1 MYDKIMDTVQ
11 RNNNSREEL
20 LTIIRNHALDHAD
33 QAAIARKC
41 GVSKQTVNAVL
52 RGKSEN
58 LAVLEA
64 IAECAEKHTRRE
76 AVFQRLQVVVDAV
89 CSSFSNNTNTEVITN

>member
-41 GVSKQTVNAVL
+41 GESKQTVNAVL

>member
-20 LTIIRNHALDHAD
+20 LAIIRNHALDHAD

>member
-64 IAECAEKHTRRE
+64 IAKYAGKAHPPRG
-76 AVFQRLQVVVDAV
+76 
-89 CSSFSNNTNTEVITN
+89 SF

>member
-89 CSSFSNNTNTEVITN
+89 CSSFSSNTNTEVITN